1 MPFVA
6 TIADVEARYGTLSEA
21 DSDLASVLVQDALT
35 KLRGLRPSV
44 PGLIDAADVAAAAV
58 GATATQIQA
67 AKDWNR
73 LIRVAVAEAVIRV
86 LVNAEQYRTTS
97 IGADGSVSVG
107 YTVATEVP
115 RARLAFSGDDLADID
130 RKIRQTTGSGSV
142 VTIGLTSLAT
152 EAETQTST
160 LPTP

>member
-1 MPFVA
+1 MPFTASV
-6 TIADVEARYGTLSEA
+6 ADVEARHGALSGP
-21 DSDLASVLVQDALT
+21 DSDLASVLVKDALV

-44 PGLIDAADVAAAAV
+44 PGLIDAADDAAAAV
-58 GATATQIQA
+58 GATATQIQTA
-67 AKDWNR
+67 ADWER

-86 LVNAEQYRTTS
+86 LINAEQYRSTS
-97 IGADGSVSVG
+97 IGADGSISVS
-107 YTVATEVP
+107 YTVAAEVP

-142 VTIGLTSLAT
+142 VSIGLTSLAT
-152 EAETQTST
+152 EAETQLST